1 MPRIAKKTDKPTGA
15 PHGIKKPAE
24 QWDMFFE
31 ELGKFGNTSRAAEVS
46 GISRVAVYQRLQ
58 TDDAFAKRY
67 EEAKAH
73 GLEGVEDEALRRA
86 TKGVETPVFYMG
98 EKVATVTTF
107 SDALIQFL
115 LKGGKPQ
122 KYRDRISTENVNLNS
137 DSPALSRRFGK
148 LTDAE
153 IEAELKKRMS

>member
-1 MPRIAKKTDKPTGA
+1 MPRVSKKTDKP
-15 PHGIKKPAE
+15 HGGKVGKPKPAD
-24 QWDMFFE
+24 QWDCFFE
-31 ELGKFGNTSRAAEVS
+31 ELSKFGNTSRAAEVA
-46 GISRVAVYQRLQ
+46 GIPRPTIYNRLQ

-148 LTDAE
+148 LSDAE
-153 IEAELKKRMS
+153 IEAEMKKRMS

>member
-1 MPRIAKKTDKPTGA
+1 MPRVSKKADKPTGA
-15 PHGIKKPAE
+15 STKGKPVE
-24 QWDMFFE
+24 QWDAFFE
-31 ELGKFGNTSRAAEVS
+31 ELSKSGNTSRAAELTK
-46 GISRVAVYQRLQ
+46 ISRMAIYERLERDEEFAV
-58 TDDAFAKRY
+58 RY
-67 EEAKAH
+67 EKAKAR
-73 GLEGVEDEALRRA
+73 GLEGLEDEANRRA
-86 TKGVETPVFYMG
+86 FNGVEEPVFYMG
-98 EKVATVTTF
+98 QRVATVTTF

-153 IEAELKKRMS
+153 IEAEMKKRMS